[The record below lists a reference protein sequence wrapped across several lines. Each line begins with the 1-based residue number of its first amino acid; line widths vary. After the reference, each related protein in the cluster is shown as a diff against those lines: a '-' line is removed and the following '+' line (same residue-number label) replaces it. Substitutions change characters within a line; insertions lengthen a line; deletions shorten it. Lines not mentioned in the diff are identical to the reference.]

1 MDMIKI
7 KEGDVFEG
15 QIEFY
20 TNGSASLKVEENDIF
35 IYKKNTANSLHLD
48 KVKIQIFQAERKLE
62 GRVIEVVSRFKTEFV
77 GRVQISKNNTT
88 FVIPD
93 NSKMSVDFYIKGG
106 LIAEDGQK
114 VIVELTKWEDS
125 KSPQGKI
132 IKILGNSGDNNTEM
146 NSIMFDYGLPIE
158 FPQEVINESA
168 LVPEIIT
175 EKEISK
181 RRDMRS
187 ITTITI
193 DPVDAKDFDDALSI
207 NFVVDGKIEVGV
219 HIADVSHYVKP
230 GTKLDE
236 EAFKRA
242 TSVYLVD
249 RCVPMLPERLS
260 NGICSLKPHEDR
272 LAFSVIFTL
281 DEEGNILDTWQGK
294 TIIHSDHRFTYEQA
308 QSIIESV
315 GKPIDEVDRILSED
329 AGLGNRRSGFLG
341 VSIIRLNNLAQKIR
355 ERRIKNGSIEMGG
368 IEVRFKL
375 AEDNKK
381 PIGVYFKEQ
390 KEANKLIEEFMLLAN
405 KSVAKTLSDAS
416 RTNVYRVHDTPN
428 EDKLNSLVSICR
440 TFGYEVKIDG
450 QASDIKRSLNLL
462 LKEIKGKPEENM
474 IETLVTRCM
483 SKATYTI
490 KNIGHY
496 GLGFTHYSHFTSP
509 IRRYPDLITHRLLF
523 DFLNKKSQGNP
534 GIIEEQSKW
543 CSAREL
549 VAAKA
554 QRDSIKY
561 KQAEYLL
568 DKIGNE
574 FEGIVSGVTDWG
586 FYVELI
592 DSKCEGMIRY
602 QSLEGN
608 WSVDTSAY
616 TIQDDNGKTIR
627 LGDRMM
633 VIVKSVDLEKKQID
647 FILKID

>member
-1 MDMIKI
+1 MSGFFYLNKTVLLDRILYMIII

-15 QIEFY
+15 QIEFS
-20 TNGSASLKVEENDIF
+20 TNGSASLKIEEKEIF
-35 IYKKNTANSLHLD
+35 IYKKNTGNSLHLD
-48 KVKIQIFQAERKLE
+48 KVKVEIFQAEKKLE
-62 GRVIEVVSRFKTEFV
+62 GRVTEVISRFKTEFV
-77 GRVQISKNNTT
+77 GRVQISKKNTT

-93 NSKMSVDFYIKGG
+93 SSKMSVDFYIKGG
-106 LIAEDGQK
+106 LVAEDGQK

-132 IKILGNSGDNNTEM
+132 TKILGNSGDNNTEM
-146 NSIMFDYGLPIE
+146 NSIMFEYELPVE

-207 NFVVDGKIEVGV
+207 NISDNKIEVGV
-219 HIADVSHYVKP
+219 HIADVGHYVKP

-236 EAFKRA
+236 EAYKRA

-281 DEEGNILDTWQGK
+281 DSEGNILDTWQGK
-294 TIIHSDHRFTYEQA
+294 TVIHSDRRFAYEDA
-308 QSIIESV
+308 QDIIE
-315 GKPIDEVDRILSED
+315 GKDGDYSKEIRILD
-329 AGLGNRRSGFLG
+329 K
-341 VSIIRLNNLAQKIR
+341 LAQKIR
-355 ERRIKNGSIEMGG
+355 KRRIKDGSIEMGG
-368 IEVRFKL
+368 IEVKFKL
-375 AEDNKK
+375 ADDNKK

-405 KSVAKTLSDAS
+405 KSVAKTLSEAS

-428 EDKLNSLVSICR
+428 EDKLKSLVTICR
-440 TFGYEVKIDG
+440 TFGYEIKIDG
-450 QASDIKRSLNLL
+450 QASDIKRSLNSL
-462 LKEIKGKPEENM
+462 LKDIKGKPEENM

-509 IRRYPDLITHRLLF
+509 IRRYPDLITHRILF

-534 GIIEEQSKW
+534 GIVEDQSKW

-549 VAAKA
+549 VASKA

-568 DKIGNE
+568 DKIGSE

-586 FYVELI
+586 LYVELI
-592 DSKCEGMIRY
+592 DNKCEGMIRY

-608 WSVDTSAY
+608 WSVDTSSY
-616 TIQDDNGKTIR
+616 TIQDDSGKTIR
-627 LGDRMM
+627 LGDRLM
-633 VIVKSVDLEKKQID
+633 VVVKDVDLEKKQID
-647 FILKID
+647 FILNKIEL

>member
-1 MDMIKI
+1 MSGFFYLNKTVLLDRILYMIII

-15 QIEFY
+15 QIEFS
-20 TNGSASLKVEENDIF
+20 TNGSASLKIEEKEIL
-35 IYKKNTANSLHLD
+35 IYKKNTGNSLHLD
-48 KVKIQIFQAERKLE
+48 KVKVEIFQAEKKLE
-62 GRVIEVVSRFKTEFV
+62 GKVIEVISRFKKEFV
-77 GRVQISKNNTT
+77 GRVQISKKNTT

-93 NSKMSVDFYIKGG
+93 SSKMSVDFYIKGG
-106 LIAEDGQK
+106 LVAEDGQK

-132 IKILGNSGDNNTEM
+132 TKILGNSGDNNTEM
-146 NSIMFDYGLPIE
+146 NSIMFEYELPVE

-181 RRDMRS
+181 RRDMRN

-207 NFVVDGKIEVGV
+207 NISDNKIEVGV
-219 HIADVSHYVKP
+219 HIADVGHYVKP

-236 EAFKRA
+236 EAYKRA

-281 DEEGNILDTWQGK
+281 DSEGNILDTWQGK
-294 TIIHSDHRFTYEQA
+294 TIIHSDRRFAYEDA
-308 QSIIESV
+308 QDIIEGQDGDYS
-315 GKPIDEVDRILSED
+315 KEIRILD
-329 AGLGNRRSGFLG
+329 K
-341 VSIIRLNNLAQKIR
+341 LAQKIR
-355 ERRIKNGSIEMGG
+355 KKRIKDGSIEMGG
-368 IEVRFKL
+368 IEVKFKL
-375 AEDNKK
+375 ADDNKK

-405 KSVAKTLSDAS
+405 KSVAKTLSEAS

-428 EDKLNSLVSICR
+428 EDKLKSLVTICR

-450 QASDIKRSLNLL
+450 QASDIKRSLNSL

-509 IRRYPDLITHRLLF
+509 IRRYPDLITHRILF

-534 GIIEEQSKW
+534 GIVEDQSKW

-549 VAAKA
+549 VASKA

-568 DKIGNE
+568 DKIGSE

-586 FYVELI
+586 LYVELI
-592 DSKCEGMIRY
+592 DNKCEGMIRY

-616 TIQDDNGKTIR
+616 TIQDDSGKTIR
-627 LGDRMM
+627 LGDKMM
-633 VIVKSVDLEKKQID
+633 VVVKSVDLEKKQID
-647 FILKID
+647 FILS

>member
-1 MDMIKI
+1 MIII

-15 QIEFY
+15 QIEFS
-20 TNGSASLKVEENDIF
+20 TNGSASLKTQEKEIF

-48 KVKIQIFQAERKLE
+48 KVKIEIFQAEKKLE
-62 GRVIEVVSRFKTEFV
+62 GRVTEVISRFKTEFV
-77 GRVQISKNNTT
+77 GRVQISKKNTT

-93 NSKMSVDFYIKGG
+93 SSKMSVDFYIKGG

-132 IKILGNSGDNNTEM
+132 TKILGNSGDNNTEM
-146 NSIMFDYGLPIE
+146 NSIMFEYELPVE

-207 NFVVDGKIEVGV
+207 NINDNKIEVGV
-219 HIADVSHYVKP
+219 HIADVGHYVKP

-236 EAFKRA
+236 EAYKRA

-281 DEEGNILDTWQGK
+281 DSEGNILDTWQGK
-294 TIIHSDHRFTYEQA
+294 TVIHSDRRFAYEDA
-308 QSIIESV
+308 QDIIE
-315 GKPIDEVDRILSED
+315 GKDGDYSKEIRILD
-329 AGLGNRRSGFLG
+329 K
-341 VSIIRLNNLAQKIR
+341 LAQKIR
-355 ERRIKNGSIEMGG
+355 KKRIKDGSIEMGG
-368 IEVRFKL
+368 IEVKFKL
-375 AEDNKK
+375 ADDNKK

-405 KSVAKTLSDAS
+405 KSVAKTLSEAS

-428 EDKLNSLVSICR
+428 EDKLKSLVTICR
-440 TFGYEVKIDG
+440 TFGYEIKIDG
-450 QASDIKRSLNLL
+450 QASDIKRSLNSL

-509 IRRYPDLITHRLLF
+509 IRRYPDLITHRILF

-534 GIIEEQSKW
+534 GIVEDQSKW

-549 VAAKA
+549 VASKA

-568 DKIGNE
+568 DKIGSE

-586 FYVELI
+586 LYVELI
-592 DSKCEGMIRY
+592 DNKCEGMIRY

-608 WSVDTSAY
+608 WSVDTSSY
-616 TIQDDNGKTIR
+616 TIKDDSGKTIR
-627 LGDRMM
+627 LGDKMM
-633 VIVKSVDLEKKQID
+633 VVVKSVDLEKKQID
-647 FILKID
+647 FLLTR

>member
-1 MDMIKI
+1 MIII

-15 QIEFY
+15 QIEFS
-20 TNGSASLKVEENDIF
+20 TNGSASLKIEEKEIF

-48 KVKIQIFQAERKLE
+48 KVKIEIFQAEKKLE
-62 GRVIEVVSRFKTEFV
+62 GKVIEVISRFKTEFV
-77 GRVQISKNNTT
+77 GRVQISKKNTT

-93 NSKMSVDFYIKGG
+93 SSKMSVDFYIKGG

-132 IKILGNSGDNNTEM
+132 TKILGNSGDNNTEM
-146 NSIMFDYGLPIE
+146 NSIMFEYELPVE

-181 RRDMRS
+181 RRDIRS

-207 NFVVDGKIEVGV
+207 NISDNKIEVGV
-219 HIADVSHYVKP
+219 HIADVGHYVKP

-236 EAFKRA
+236 EAYKRA

-281 DEEGNILDTWQGK
+281 DIEGNILETWQGK
-294 TIIHSDHRFTYEQA
+294 TVIHSDRRFAYEDA
-308 QSIIESV
+308 QDIIE
-315 GKPIDEVDRILSED
+315 GKDGDYSKEIRILD
-329 AGLGNRRSGFLG
+329 K
-341 VSIIRLNNLAQKIR
+341 LAQKIR
-355 ERRIKNGSIEMGG
+355 KKRIKDGSIEMGG
-368 IEVRFKL
+368 IEVKFKL
-375 AEDNKK
+375 ADDNKK

-405 KSVAKTLSDAS
+405 KSVAKTLSEAS

-428 EDKLNSLVSICR
+428 DDKLNSLVTICR

-509 IRRYPDLITHRLLF
+509 IRRYPDLITHRILF

-534 GIIEEQSKW
+534 GIIEDQSKW

-549 VAAKA
+549 VASKA

-568 DKIGNE
+568 DKIGSE

-586 FYVELI
+586 LYVELI
-592 DSKCEGMIRY
+592 DNKCEGMIRY

-608 WSVDTSAY
+608 WSVDTSSY
-616 TIQDDNGKTIR
+616 TIKDDNDNTIR
-627 LGDRMM
+627 LGDRLM
-633 VIVKSVDLEKKQID
+633 VVVKAVDLEKKQID
-647 FILKID
+647 FLLTQ